1 MIMVRKNGK
10 LIVLLLLLYSE
21 ARIKDSVNLTMAF
34 IDSLRAVWKIDL
46 NVKVNGTYRQTKIKH
61 L

>member
-10 LIVLLLLLYSE
+10 LIVLLLLFYSE

-34 IDSLRAVWKIDL
+34 IDSLRAVWKID
-46 NVKVNGTYRQTKIKH
+46 
-61 L
+61 